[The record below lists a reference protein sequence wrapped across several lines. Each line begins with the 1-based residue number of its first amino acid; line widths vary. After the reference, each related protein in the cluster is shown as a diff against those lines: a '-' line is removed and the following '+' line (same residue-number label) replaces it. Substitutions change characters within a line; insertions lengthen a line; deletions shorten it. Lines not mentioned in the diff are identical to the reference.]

1 VSLFQR
7 RDAQAQLFGI
17 TGAGDLI
24 SRDRMGTGRTARV
37 TNDTALRHSAVW
49 ACLRLRAGLIS
60 SFPVDCYRMVNGLQV
75 EMPKPPI
82 FTNPSGGR
90 MKWWEW
96 MWATQWDLD
105 RAGNCLG
112 LITERNG
119 LGLPA
124 RIDLQP
130 LAAWSVRDRDGVLT
144 YRVGNKTYAADQ
156 VWHERAYPVAG
167 SPVGLSPVAYAA
179 WTIAEQE
186 SIHNFAMNWFAA
198 GGRPTAHFKNTA
210 KELQPKEAVGI
221 KARYMATV
229 QTGEPLVTG
238 TDWEYTP
245 INSSDNS
252 MEWIESRGFSVAEI
266 ARFFDA
272 PVDLI
277 DGAPAGKSSVTY
289 ANITQRNLQLLVM
302 ALGPAVFRREQAL
315 FDLAPQQRF
324 VKLNTDALL
333 RMDPASRT
341 AVLAERIASRQLAPS
356 EARALENLPPF
367 TSSQKQEFVDLFG
380 QPGGSTAASPP
391 ASLPSDPNADPNTD
405 PNSDPNSGGS
415 V

>member
-7 RDAQAQLFGI
+7 RDANLFGI
-17 TGAGDLI
+17 TGPGDLI
-24 SRDRMGTGRTARV
+24 PRDRWSAGRATPRV
-37 TNDTALRHSAVW
+37 TNDTAMRHSAVW

-60 SFPVDCYRMVNGLQV
+60 SFPVDCYRMVSGLQV

-82 FTNPSGGR
+82 FSDPSGGR

-112 LITERNG
+112 LITARNG

-130 LAAWSVRDRDGVLT
+130 LDKWSVRDRDGVLT
-144 YRVGNKTYAADQ
+144 YRVGNQTYNADQ

-167 SPVGLSPVAYAA
+167 SPVGLSPVSYAA
-179 WTIAEQE
+179 WTISEQE
-186 SIHNFAMNWFAA
+186 SIHNFAMDWFST
-198 GGRPTAHFKNTA
+198 GGRPTAHFKNA
-210 KELQPKEAVGI
+210 QKELKASEATTI
-221 KARYMATV
+221 KARYMSTV

-245 INSSDNS
+245 INSADNN
-252 MEWIESRGFSVAEI
+252 MEWIESRGFSVAEV

-289 ANITQRNLQLLVM
+289 ANISQRNLQLLVM
-302 ALGPAVFRREQAL
+302 AIGPAVFRREQAL
-315 FDLAPQQRF
+315 FDLTPQHRF

-333 RMDPASRT
+333 RMDPQTRAT
-341 AVLAERIASRQLAPS
+341 VLAQRIESRQLAPS
-356 EARALENLPPF
+356 EARGYENLPPF
-367 TSSQKQEFVDLFG
+367 TAAQMQDFVELYG
-380 QPGGSTAASPP
+380 PPGRPSPP
-391 ASLPSDPNADPNTD
+391 AGGKPTPKEGAPGSGPPDD
-405 PNSDPNSGGS
+405 GGS
-415 V
+415 E